1 MPQKLVLALDLGT
14 SAVKAALVSA
24 ESALVAWTAEPH
36 TVSLLPDGGAEQD
49 PHAWFETLTRAIH
62 RLWQEHPVPPE
73 QIGAIA
79 CTAQWSGTVAID
91 EAGNPLRPAIIWLDT
106 RGAPY
111 VRELIGGF
119 PRFEGYH
126 LGKLWTWL
134 RLTGGAPG
142 KSGKDP
148 IAHILYLK
156 HAEPETFRAAACFLE
171 PKDYLNLRLTGRLA
185 STYEAITLHWLTDN
199 RNLARVGYHPTLLR
213 WAGIPREKLPP
224 LVPSTTVLGG
234 LVPAVA
240 QEWGLPEGVP
250 VVAGT
255 PDLHASAIGS
265 GGVRD
270 FEAHMALSTSA
281 WISCHV
287 PFKRTDIFHNLATL
301 PAGIPERYFIA
312 DEQETAGAC
321 LDFLRDRLLFSN
333 GAPPDAYR
341 QMDSWASAIPPGS
354 EGLMFAPWLFGERT
368 PVENPH
374 VRGGF
379 YGVSLAHHRG
389 HFVRAV
395 LEGVA
400 LNAKWLLRYVERL
413 AGRRLEPIRLIGGGA
428 HSALWCQI
436 IASALNREVWQM
448 AQPQFATVRGV
459 AMLASVALGWNRWE
473 TIAEKIPCQAV
484 FKPIPQDARLYEA
497 LFREFLAHYR
507 HARKHSPLSR

>member
-1 MPQKLVLALDLGT
+1 M
-14 SAVKAALVSA
+14 
-24 ESALVAWTAEPH
+24 
-36 TVSLLPDGGAEQD
+36 
-49 PHAWFETLTRAIH
+49 
-62 RLWQEHPVPPE
+62 
-73 QIGAIA
+73 
-79 CTAQWSGTVAID
+79 
-91 EAGNPLRPAIIWLDT
+91 
-106 RGAPY
+106 
-111 VRELIGGF
+111 
-119 PRFEGYH
+119 
-126 LGKLWTWL
+126 
-134 RLTGGAPG
+134 
-142 KSGKDP
+142 
-148 IAHILYLK
+148 
-156 HAEPETFRAAACFLE
+156 
-171 PKDYLNLRLTGRLA
+171 
-185 STYEAITLHWLTDN
+185 
-199 RNLARVGYHPTLLR
+199 
-213 WAGIPREKLPP
+213 
-224 LVPSTTVLGG
+224 LGG
-234 LVPAVA
+234 LAPAVA
-240 QEWGLPEGVP
+240 REWGLPEGIP

-265 GGVRD
+265 GSVRD

-321 LDFLRDRLLFSN
+321 LDFLRDRLFFHD
-333 GAPPDAYR
+333 GASADAYS
-341 QMDSWASAIPPGS
+341 QMDSWASAIPAGS
-354 EGLMFAPWLFGERT
+354 EGLMFTPWLFGERT

-379 YGVSLAHHRG
+379 HSVSLSHHRG

-436 IASALNREVWQM
+436 IASVLNRQVWQM

-473 TIAEKIPCQAV
+473 TVAEQIPRQEI
-484 FKPIPQDARLYEA
+484 FKPIPEEARLYEA
-497 LFREFLAHYR
+497 LFREFLAHYQ
-507 HARKHSPLSR
+507 HARKRSPLSR